1 MAEGRAGTLAPGQRR
16 GVWGQAPIAL
26 IFLGLCLLTWMT
38 VGHTFVQK
46 ENVVNVARQVSMDTI
61 IACGMT
67 MVIIGGGIDLSV
79 GSVVALSGVLGALV
93 AKQLGGAP
101 PAVMLLASIATAMA
115 AGACCGA
122 FSGFVSTTCRVPPF
136 IATLAVMAA
145 ASGFAFIITGG
156 IAIFDLPEGF
166 TALGRG
172 NIGSED
178 FPIPIPALIMLA
190 VVGASAALLRFST
203 FGRHVYAVG
212 GNEAAARL
220 SGVNVGRV
228 RLATHVITGLF
239 AGLAG
244 IILVSRL
251 NSGDPKSGF
260 GWELNVI
267 AAVVVGGT
275 SLMGGKGA
283 VVGTF
288 IGALVIGVLN
298 NGLNLVQTQWSISP
312 YWQKVALGAV
322 ILVAVLIDQM
332 GKRKE

>member
-1 MAEGRAGTLAPGQRR
+1 MAEGRAAPSAETARR
-16 GVWGQAPIAL
+16 GAWGQAPIAL
-26 IFLGLCLLTWMT
+26 ILLGLCLLTWLLC
-38 VGHTFVQK
+38 GNTFVRQQ
-46 ENVVNVARQVSMDTI
+46 NVLNVANQVSMNAV

-79 GSVVALSGVLGALV
+79 GSVVALSGVIGALA
-93 AKQLGGAP
+93 AKRLGGAP
-101 PAVMLLASIATAMA
+101 PGLMIAAAMGVAMA
-115 AGACCGA
+115 VGAGCGA
-122 FSGFVSTTCRVPPF
+122 FSGLMSTKCRVPPF
-136 IATLAVMAA
+136 IATLAMMAA

-156 IAIFDLPEGF
+156 IAVFDLPEGF
-166 TALGRG
+166 SALGRG
-172 NIGSED
+172 HIGPRA
-178 FPIPIPALIMLA
+178 FPIPIPAVIMLC
-190 VVGASAALLRFST
+190 VVGASALLLRFTT

-212 GNEAAARL
+212 GNEAAAQL
-220 SGVNVGRV
+220 SGVSVGRV

-244 IILVSRL
+244 IILASRL

-283 VVGTF
+283 VLGTF

-298 NGLNLVQTQWSISP
+298 NGLNLIQARWPISP